1 MLQYIKIKNL
11 FNRFNYDINF
21 SGKNVS
27 IITGPNGYGK
37 STILKIIDS
46 ITNGRIDFFVK
57 IEFKSIEIGLE
68 DKKILIKKENNRL
81 RINDCELK
89 LNSKNSLVDFEHY
102 INDTPY
108 IRYIDESK
116 IFDRRIEEE
125 RSYDELFLH
134 YLYNRSNIFYSR
146 RSYNE
151 EIEEKLNRI
160 RKFEAQMGKVR
171 FISAQRLYKKR
182 SHFHDEEILNVIE
195 DLPNKLQEKIQKI
208 SSEYASV
215 SNKLDGTYTKRL
227 LESKNKIKDDDEYK
241 KLWEEADAKFKK
253 LKKYQLVDLEMIN
266 TEEYNAY
273 YSTALKIY
281 FDDFAK
287 KYSVFEPLVKKL
299 DLFTD
304 IINTR
309 FLFKKIII
317 SKENGFKI
325 LDEEYRKEIK
335 LKDLSSGEQQEIV
348 LFYDLIFNIESDL
361 LLLIDE
367 PEISLHVLWQKMFLN
382 DLLRIVQ
389 DKSISVIVATHS
401 PQIISGHWDIQ
412 IDLGELYE
420 C

>member
-1 MLQYIKIKNL
+1 M
-11 FNRFNYDINF
+11 
-21 SGKNVS
+21 
-27 IITGPNGYGK
+27 
-37 STILKIIDS
+37 
-46 ITNGRIDFFVK
+46 
-57 IEFKSIEIGLE
+57 
-68 DKKILIKKENNRL
+68 
-81 RINDCELK
+81 
-89 LNSKNSLVDFEHY
+89 
-102 INDTPY
+102 
-108 IRYIDESK
+108 
-116 IFDRRIEEE
+116 
-125 RSYDELFLH
+125 
-134 YLYNRSNIFYSR
+134 
-146 RSYNE
+146 
-151 EIEEKLNRI
+151 
-160 RKFEAQMGKVR
+160 
-171 FISAQRLYKKR
+171 
-182 SHFHDEEILNVIE
+182 
-195 DLPNKLQEKIQKI
+195 
-208 SSEYASV
+208 
-215 SNKLDGTYTKRL
+215 
-227 LESKNKIKDDDEYK
+227 
-241 KLWEEADAKFKK
+241 
-253 LKKYQLVDLEMIN
+253 
-266 TEEYNAY
+266 
-273 YSTALKIY
+273 
-281 FDDFAK
+281 
-287 KYSVFEPLVKKL
+287 